1 MPHTV
6 RIKVEKS
13 NNGVS
18 AKGGAKATAEKPQ
31 TRLWSRR
38 SASASPL
45 HHQHRAGNEKQWCD
59 IASVSGQAWWYK
71 PVVVVRWRCE
81 SNVAVCLLYLEYSD
95 EVARYY
101 PKVNLP
107 NLVEAVLDLNIRDL
121 DYMKLYR
128 ERNDDGLR
136 NYVVLRCGNLCKL
149 MTRIGNLFSICFESM
164 PTFNNLKMLRIS
176 GSVHPVGW
184 QAMPVLLQNC
194 PHLET
199 LQMEYLCVWDCIS
212 LEEKGGWL
220 ISCPVEK
227 IVEKILIEMFRGT
240 KGAIGTVKHLLESL
254 SCLKE
259 ITLFAG
265 RDYPTDIFDLV
276 VKMVNLCNG
285 SYRTELW

>member
-1 MPHTV
+1 MSISFDTP
-6 RIKVEKS
+6 S
-13 NNGVS
+13 
-18 AKGGAKATAEKPQ
+18 
-31 TRLWSRR
+31 
-38 SASASPL
+38 
-45 HHQHRAGNEKQWCD
+45 
-59 IASVSGQAWWYK
+59 
-71 PVVVVRWRCE
+71 
-81 SNVAVCLLYLEYSD
+81 LLYLEYSD